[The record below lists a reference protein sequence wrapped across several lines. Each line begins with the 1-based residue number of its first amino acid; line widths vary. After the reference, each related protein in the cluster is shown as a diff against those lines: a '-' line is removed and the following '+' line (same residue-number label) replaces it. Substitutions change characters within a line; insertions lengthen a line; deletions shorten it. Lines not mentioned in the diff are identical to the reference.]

1 MGWNKFG
8 ARERETDPPPPPQT
22 ERLWRKNR
30 SPTSIAWCRGVDLNR
45 NFDVNFGGP
54 GASEMSC
61 SEVYSGSN
69 AFSESESQAIARY
82 VVDSRDLSTTDVKI
96 VHQSCFAKT

>member
-1 MGWNKFG
+1 M
-8 ARERETDPPPPPQT
+8 
-22 ERLWRKNR
+22 
-30 SPTSIAWCRGVDLNR
+30 
-45 NFDVNFGGP
+45 NFGGP

-82 VVDSRDLSTTDVKI
+82 VVVFDSRDLSTAQTFK
-96 VHQSCFAKT
+96 S